1 MHRLRIGMRSSHSY
15 SADPERLADHYGNAG
30 VPVLATPHLVRLLET
45 ECLACVA
52 GALDDGCATVGTR
65 IDIRHLAATPSGMR
79 FELTAELTE
88 IDRRRLV
95 FTVNARDEVELIMSG
110 THERFVVE
118 TAVFLANAAA
128 KRSSR
133 TV

>member
-1 MHRLRIGMRSSHSY
+1 MHHLHIGMRSTHTY
-15 SADPERLADHYGNAG
+15 RAEPERLADRYGNTG

-52 GALDDGCATVGTR
+52 GALDGGYSTVGTR
-65 IDIRHLAATPSGMR
+65 IDVRHLAATPAGME
-79 FELTAELTE
+79 FELTAELTA

-95 FTVNARDEVELIMSG
+95 FTIEARDEVELIMSG
-110 THERFVVE
+110 THERFLVE
-118 TAVFLANAAA
+118 TAKFLANAAA